1 MRSETMSRYLRPVMI
16 FAVMMLAPYTALS
29 SSLVGKSGSL
39 YTDIKAHAVGDILT
53 VRIYEDAQASNV
65 SQTNVK
71 KEGKFDLKGGRGVGP
86 LDFIPLFGV
95 AGENTNEFKGSGTNT
110 RRGNLKASMTVSVI
124 AVKANGDL
132 AIEGNRVIRINND
145 DETLTLSGII
155 RPTDINADNTV
166 NSYSIADAQI
176 SYTGKGPGATGA
188 RPGIIIRFL
197 NWLF

>member
-1 MRSETMSRYLRPVMI
+1 MRSETMSRYVRPVMI
-16 FAVMMLAPYTALS
+16 FAVMMLAPYAALS

-39 YTDIKAHAVGDILT
+39 YTDIKAHAVGDVLT

-65 SQTNVK
+65 SETDIT
-71 KEGKFDLKGGRGVGP
+71 KEGTFETKGGPGIGL
-86 LDFIPLFGV
+86 LDFIPLFG
-95 AGENTNEFKGSGTNT
+95 ASGENTNEYKGSGTNK
-110 RRGNLKASMTVSVI
+110 RRGNLQASMTVSII

-155 RPTDINADNTV
+155 RPQDINANNTV
-166 NSYSIADAQI
+166 NSYSIANAQI
-176 SYTGKGPGATGA
+176 SYTGKGPASTGA

>member
-16 FAVMMLAPYTALS
+16 FAVMLLAPYTALS

-39 YTDIKAHAVGDILT
+39 YTDIKAHAVGDVLT

-65 SQTNVK
+65 SQTDIK
-71 KEGKFDLKGGRGVGP
+71 KEGKFETRGGPGIGT
-86 LDFIPLFGV
+86 LDFIPLFGA
-95 AGENTNEFKGSGTNT
+95 AGENTNEYKGSGTNT
-110 RRGNLKASMTVSVI
+110 RRGNLKASMTVTVV
-124 AVKANGDL
+124 AAKANGDL
-132 AIEGNRVIRINND
+132 VIEGNRVIRINND

-155 RPTDINADNTV
+155 RPQDINSDNTV
-166 NSYSIADAQI
+166 NSYSIANAQI
-176 SYTGKGPGATGA
+176 SYSGKGPASTGA

>member
-16 FAVMMLAPYTALS
+16 FAVMLLAPYTALS

-65 SQTNVK
+65 SQTDIK
-71 KEGKFDLKGGRGVGP
+71 KEGKFETRGGPGIGT
-86 LDFIPLFGV
+86 LDFIPLFGA
-95 AGENTNEFKGSGTNT
+95 AGENTNEYKGSGTNT
-110 RRGNLKASMTVSVI
+110 RRGNLKASMTVTVV
-124 AVKANGDL
+124 AAKANGDL
-132 AIEGNRVIRINND
+132 VIEGNRVIRINND

-155 RPTDINADNTV
+155 RPQDINSDNTV
-166 NSYSIADAQI
+166 NSYSIANAQI
-176 SYTGKGPGATGA
+176 SYSGKGPASTGA